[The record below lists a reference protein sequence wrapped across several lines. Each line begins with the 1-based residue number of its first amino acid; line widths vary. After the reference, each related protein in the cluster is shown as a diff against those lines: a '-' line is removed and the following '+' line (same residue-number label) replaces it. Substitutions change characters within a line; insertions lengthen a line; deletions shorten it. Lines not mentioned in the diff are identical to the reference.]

1 MCIRVDNGKREGL
14 MSDEQARRVGLNE
27 SIFRQVN
34 EQIESLNRD
43 QGTDGATMTVICE
56 CADGECAER
65 FEISLSEYEKVR
77 ADPHRYV
84 VVPGHQLPEF
94 ESVVERGDGYDV
106 VEKREGTAAALAEET
121 DPRS

>member
-1 MCIRVDNGKREGL
+1 

-43 QGTDGATMTVICE
+43 FGTEDRTMTAICE
-56 CADGECAER
+56 CADGECTER
-65 FEISLSEYEKVR
+65 LEISISEYEAVR
-77 ADPHRYV
+77 TDPRRYIV
-84 VVPGHQLPEF
+84 ISGHEQPEF
-94 ESVVERGDGYDV
+94 ESVVDRRDGYEV
-106 VEKREGTAAALAEET
+106 VEKVDGTAAALAEEN

>member
-1 MCIRVDNGKREGL
+1 

-43 QGTDGATMTVICE
+43 LGTDDRTMTAICE
-56 CADGECAER
+56 CANSDCTER
-65 FEISLSEYEKVR
+65 LEISVAAYEAVR
-77 ADPHRYV
+77 ADPRRYIIISGHA
-84 VVPGHQLPEF
+84 VPEY
-94 ESVVERGDGYDV
+94 ESVVESGDGYDV
-106 VEKREGTAAALAEET
+106 VEKVDGTAAELAEET